1 MMNAA
6 PGLDIQ
12 NLTTKLLKN
21 WVKVGTGLTGQII

>member
-12 NLTTKLLKN
+12 NLTKKVLKD
-21 WVKVGTGLTGQII
+21 WVKVGTDFTGPII